1 MENEKNYIDKL
12 YSDKFSKY
20 ESNISDDE
28 WAKLSIKLSKVN
40 FLKFSFTT
48 FNAYF
53 LLAIV
58 TFVAAV
64 IYFGINNFNIS
75 KKNEKL
81 NDKIETFQDQQ
92 IKNDIEPLI
101 IDTFDIEE
109 TKLNTQ
115 SKITDIKPVTFEPT
129 KKTTVEKEPSKKQSE
144 KNPINTKTDT
154 SSVLKPDTQSIPKKK
169 IIRVK
174 KKVFIKQDKVII
186 KDTVTVKK
194 KE

>member
-81 NDKIETFQDQQ
+81 NDKIETFQDQ
-92 IKNDIEPLI
+92 
-101 IDTFDIEE
+101 
-109 TKLNTQ
+109 
-115 SKITDIKPVTFEPT
+115 
-129 KKTTVEKEPSKKQSE
+129 
-144 KNPINTKTDT
+144 
-154 SSVLKPDTQSIPKKK
+154 
-169 IIRVK
+169 
-174 KKVFIKQDKVII
+174 
-186 KDTVTVKK
+186 
-194 KE
+194 